1 MKKPTFGG
9 KNRLRS
15 VRPPMPLAGR
25 ASESTPVTGESPEEQ
40 APELQDV
47 WCVCTI
53 YTDNGFTRDGML
65 LGISDTHARIRFPD
79 RSLLSGSL
87 RVKASRIGLDRSAR
101 VTSQDDFDA
110 FLEFDKD
117 A

>member
-15 VRPPMPLAGR
+15 GRPPKPLVRR
-25 ASESTPVTGESPEEQ
+25 ASECIPVSEESSEEN
-40 APELQDV
+40 APELKDV

-53 YTDNGFTRDGML
+53 YTDRGATRDGML
-65 LGISDTHARIRFPD
+65 LGISDTHARIRFPN

-87 RVKASRIGLDRSAR
+87 RVKASRIGLNRSAR
-101 VTSQDDFDA
+101 VASQDEFDVI
-110 FLEFDKD
+110 LEFDKD